1 MQPVQSR
8 KLFVSMTWEVGD
20 VTQECSTWESLS
32 NPGNDGHL
40 DPGAPVL
47 VLTEA
52 QTLDVL

>member
-40 DPGAPVL
+40 DPGTPVL